1 MVRAE
6 PPTPR
11 RPAAPGPVR
20 HTQRPG
26 AGRPPPTP
34 PPAGS
39 AASAAAARGICP
51 LAGPGR
57 ADAKL
62 SDEGTLGLTGPCVGE
77 VGGGRVGMERG
88 REERGGPPRP
98 GPTPSSGRTG
108 VTTPRRVGRAGEGCR
123 AHAPWRP
130 RPSSPA
136 PAVARLPEAPPQS
149 SRAAAALRQHA
160 CAFVPLGPLCT
171 SHLQSGPH
179 CWGRVG
185 GTTAGTQ
192 RKVGGAGRDAAAG

>member
-1 MVRAE
+1 MARAE

-34 PPAGS
+34 PPADS

-51 LAGPGR
+51 RAGPGR
-57 ADAKL
+57 ADAKQ
-62 SDEGTLGLTGPCVGE
+62 SDEGTLGLTGPTVGE
-77 VGGGRVGMERG
+77 AGGGRVGMERG

-123 AHAPWRP
+123 AHAHRRLLPSPSLCFRKLRP
-130 RPSSPA
+130 NLQERPPRCVSTQA
-136 PAVARLPEAPPQS
+136 LLPP
-149 SRAAAALRQHA
+149 
-160 CAFVPLGPLCT
+160 
-171 SHLQSGPH
+171 SGPFEPPTYNLEYFVWAGWAGQQPETH
-179 CWGRVG
+179 RKGGR
-185 GTTAGTQ
+185 T
-192 RKVGGAGRDAAAG
+192 GRDAAAG